1 MAQRIDR
8 ASMTVSS
15 LRRLG
20 NDPGGYS
27 CSVKQFILGS
37 PADRLQWSGAFAS
50 SSIEGDVDMARKIVV
65 LSDGTGN
72 SSAAIWRTN
81 VWRTFEALDL
91 SFSDQVAFYDDGV
104 GTSSF
109 KPLAILGGAFGIGLR
124 RNVIDIYKFVC
135 RNWKNEADEIFGFG
149 FSRGAFTIRVVA
161 GLILDQGLVQADD
174 EIELHHLA
182 TAAYEDYHSR
192 KYHTVWWEIF
202 NKDRKIPPSKTAANN
217 RPVNS
222 IRFLGLWD
230 TVAAY
235 GLPVDEM
242 TRGVS
247 KWIWPLELPGRALD
261 PRVQRACH
269 ALALDD
275 ERTTFHP
282 VLWDESTQ
290 VPAVA
295 DQPRPLSDE
304 RISQVWFSGMHSNVG
319 GGYPDDSLAHIPQYW
334 IMKEAQKCG
343 LKFKSAPAAD
353 PDSMINTKAARDKD
367 GRLYDSR
374 RGLGSYYRYGPRKL
388 AELCDEKFSSKTGDA
403 VLIRLPKIHESV
415 FKRIQNNA
423 HPCAPLGIPAK
434 YEVVTDDGQILPVG
448 GNPYENDAARQA
460 RENTQEFVWNTVWL
474 RRIFYFLTVLASAA
488 LVIFPLLK
496 SLPASDEFSSPIRW
510 LSDLIRLTGSFLPS
524 TADPWLNGYA
534 RSPVTFAA
542 IVALLAAFTIAGGR
556 LSARIKSDMGAIWQK
571 SIASGLPDTAL
582 PDNWIYRLRTS
593 APYVAAKR
601 GWKFVVGPTLSALF
615 FVYAGL
621 MLINHLAYIVLDDGG
636 FVCIESTGASRMQK
650 GETRK
655 LSFNASSVCSATGI
669 LLDNGGRYEITI
681 KAREPHWHDGAI
693 ETSPAGFYSLDAP
706 TVGQKAVMILGLPM
720 RRELIRPWFRIVAR
734 TGGVGGEE
742 SFLDPD
748 PKDFSIDEV
757 LKATRDG
764 ELFLFV
770 NDAVLGVPGLEGVFY
785 PNNAG
790 TADVT
795 ITRK

>member
-1 MAQRIDR
+1 
-8 ASMTVSS
+8 
-15 LRRLG
+15 
-20 NDPGGYS
+20 
-27 CSVKQFILGS
+27 
-37 PADRLQWSGAFAS
+37 
-50 SSIEGDVDMARKIVV
+50 MARKIVV

-72 SSAAIWRTN
+72 SSAALWRTN
-81 VWRTFEALDL
+81 VWRTFDALDL
-91 SFSDQVAFYDDGV
+91 SGSDQVAFYDDGV

-109 KPLAILGGAFGIGLR
+109 KPFAILGGAFGVGLK

-135 RNWKNEADEIFGFG
+135 RNYQTEADEIFGFG
-149 FSRGAFTIRVVA
+149 FSRGAFTIRVVT
-161 GLILDQGLVQADD
+161 GLILDQGLVQADN
-174 EIELHHLA
+174 EIDLHRLA
-182 TAAYEDYHSR
+182 TAAYQDYHNR

-202 NKDRKIPPSKTAANN
+202 NRDHKIPPPRAAANN
-217 RPVNS
+217 RPVNR

-235 GLPVDEM
+235 GLPADEM

-247 KWIWPLELPGRALD
+247 KWIWPLELPSRVLD

-282 VLWDESTQ
+282 VLWDESAQATAG
-290 VPAVA
+290 P
-295 DQPRPLSDE
+295 DQPRPVSDE

-334 IMKEAQKCG
+334 IMSEARRCG
-343 LKFKSAPAAD
+343 LRFKSPPAAD
-353 PDSMINTKAARDKD
+353 PDSMINTMAARDKD

-388 AELCDEKFSSKTGDA
+388 AELCDEKLSNKPGDA

-423 HPCAPLGIPAK
+423 HPCAPPGIPAK
-434 YEVVTDDGQILPVG
+434 YEVVTDNGQILPAG
-448 GNPYENDAARQA
+448 GNPYESVTSSQA
-460 RENTQEFVWNTVWL
+460 RENAQECVWNTVWL
-474 RRIFYFLTVLASAA
+474 RRIVYFLTVLVSAA
-488 LVIFPLLK
+488 FVIFPLLK

-510 LSDLIRLTGSFLPS
+510 LSDLIRLAGSFLPS
-524 TADPWLNGYA
+524 IADPWLNGYA
-534 RSPVTFAA
+534 RSPVTFA
-542 IVALLAAFTIAGGR
+542 IVAALLAAFTIAGGR

-571 SIASGLPDTAL
+571 SVAATLPATVL

-593 APYVAAKR
+593 APYVGAKKN
-601 GWKFVVGPTLSALF
+601 WKFIIGPGLSVFF

-621 MLINHLAYIVLDDGG
+621 MIINHVAYIVLDDAG
-636 FVCIESTGASRMQK
+636 FVCGESISASRMAK

-655 LSFNASSVCSATGI
+655 LPFDASSVCSATGI
-669 LLDNGGRYEITI
+669 LLENGGRYAITI
-681 KAREPHWHDGAI
+681 KAREAHWYDRTS
-693 ETSPAGFYSLDAP
+693 ETSPAGFFSLDAS
-706 TVGQKAVMILGLPM
+706 TVWQKIAMVLALPM

-748 PKDFSIDEV
+748 PKDHSIDEV
-757 LKATRDG
+757 MRATRDG

-785 PNNAG
+785 SNNIG
-790 TADVT
+790 SADVT
-795 ITRK
+795 ITRR

>member
-1 MAQRIDR
+1 
-8 ASMTVSS
+8 
-15 LRRLG
+15 
-20 NDPGGYS
+20 
-27 CSVKQFILGS
+27 
-37 PADRLQWSGAFAS
+37 
-50 SSIEGDVDMARKIVV
+50 MARKIVV

-91 SFSDQVAFYDDGV
+91 SNSDQVAFYDDGV

-135 RNWKNEADEIFGFG
+135 RNWQTDADEIFGFG
-149 FSRGAFTIRVVA
+149 FSRGAFTIRVVT
-161 GLILDQGLVQADD
+161 GLILDQGLVQADN
-174 EIELHHLA
+174 EIELHKLA
-182 TAAYEDYHSR
+182 TAAYKDYHSR

-202 NKDRKIPPSKTAANN
+202 NKELKIAPSKTAVNN

-222 IRFLGLWD
+222 VRFLGLWD

-247 KWIWPLELPGRALD
+247 KWIWPLELPGRVVD
-261 PRVQRACH
+261 PRIRRACH

-290 VPAVA
+290 IPPAA
-295 DQPRPLSDE
+295 DLPRSLSDE

-319 GGYPDDSLAHIPQYW
+319 GGYPDDSLAYIPQYW
-334 IMKEAQKCG
+334 IMREAQKCG
-343 LKFKSAPAAD
+343 LKFKSAPNAD
-353 PDSMINTKAARDKD
+353 PDSMINTRAGRDKD

-388 AELCDEKFSSKTGDA
+388 AELCDEKFSNKPGDA

-415 FKRIQNNA
+415 LKRIQSDA
-423 HPCAPLGIPAK
+423 HPSAPLGIPAR
-434 YEVVTDDGQILPVG
+434 YEVVTDDGLILPVDD
-448 GNPYENDAARQA
+448 NPYESTACRAA
-460 RENTQEFVWNTVWL
+460 RENAQEFVWNTVWL

-488 LVIFPLLK
+488 LFIFPLLR
-496 SLPASDEFSSPIRW
+496 SLPASDEYSSPIRW
-510 LSDLIRLTGSFLPS
+510 LSDLIRLAGSFLPS
-524 TADPWLNGYA
+524 SADVWLNGYA
-534 RSPVTFAA
+534 RSPGTFAA
-542 IVALLAAFTIAGGR
+542 ILILLALFMVVGGR

-571 SIASGLPDTAL
+571 SIGSTLPAAAL

-601 GWKFVVGPTLSALF
+601 NWKFVVGPTLSALF

-621 MLINHLAYIVLDDGG
+621 MLINHLAYIGLDDGG
-636 FVCIESTGASRMQK
+636 LVCIESAGASKMQK

-655 LSFNASSVCSATGI
+655 LLFDASSVCSATGI
-669 LLDNGGRYEITI
+669 LLDSGGRYEITI

-693 ETSPAGFYSLDAP
+693 ETSPDGFYSLDAP
-706 TVGQKAVMILGLPM
+706 TVWQKAIMILGLPM

-734 TGGVGGEE
+734 TGSVGGEE

-757 LKATRDG
+757 LHATRDG

-770 NDAVLGVPGLEGVFY
+770 NDAVVGVPGLEGVFY
-785 PNNAG
+785 HNNVG

-795 ITRK
+795 IARR

>member
-1 MAQRIDR
+1 VGIRPR
-8 ASMTVSS
+8 V
-15 LRRLG
+15 
-20 NDPGGYS
+20 NDLYWTARPIAYNH
-27 CSVKQFILGS
+27 
-37 PADRLQWSGAFAS
+37 PALPA
-50 SSIEGDVDMARKIVV
+50 GDDDMARRIVV

-91 SFSDQVAFYDDGV
+91 SNSDQVAFYDDGV

-135 RNWKNEADEIFGFG
+135 RNWRSDADEIFGFG

-161 GLILDQGLVQADD
+161 GLILDQGLVQADN
-174 EIELHHLA
+174 EQQLHELA
-182 TAAYEDYHSR
+182 TAAYKDYYRR

-202 NKDRKIPPSKTAANN
+202 NKERKTPPSQTAANN

-247 KWIWPLELPGRALD
+247 KWIWPLELPGRVLD
-261 PRVQRACH
+261 ARVRRACH

-290 VPAVA
+290 VPVA
-295 DQPRPLSDE
+295 SDQPRPLSDE
-304 RISQVWFSGMHSNVG
+304 RISQVWFTGMHSNVG
-319 GGYPDDSLAHIPQYW
+319 GGYPDDSLAYIAQFW
-334 IMKEAQKCG
+334 MMKEAQKCG
-343 LKFKSAPAAD
+343 LKFKAAPAAD
-353 PDSMINTKAARDKD
+353 PDSMINAAASRDKD

-388 AELCDEKFSSKTGDA
+388 AELCDEKFSSKPGDA

-423 HPCAPLGIPAK
+423 HPCAPLGIPAI
-434 YEVVTDDGQILPVG
+434 YEVVTDDGLILPVN
-448 GNPYENDAARQA
+448 GNPYESAASRQA
-460 RENTQEFVWNTVWL
+460 RENIQEFVWNTVWV
-474 RRIFYFLTVLASAA
+474 RRMFYFLTVLTSAA
-488 LVIFPLLK
+488 LFIFPLLK
-496 SLPASDEFSSPIRW
+496 SRPASDEFSSPVRW
-510 LSDLIRLTGSFLPS
+510 LSDLIRLAGSFLP
-524 TADPWLNGYA
+524 TVANPWLNGYA

-542 IVALLAAFTIAGGR
+542 LVVLLAVFMIVGGR
-556 LSARIKSDMGAIWQK
+556 LSVRIKSDMGAIWQQ
-571 SIASGLPDTAL
+571 SIASRLPSSAL
-582 PDNWIYRLRTS
+582 PATWIYRLRTS
-593 APYVAAKR
+593 APYVVAKWS
-601 GWKFVVGPTLSALF
+601 WKFVVGPTLSALF
-615 FVYAGL
+615 FAYACL
-621 MLINHLAYIVLDDGG
+621 MLVNHLAYIVLDDAG
-636 FVCIESTGASRMQK
+636 FVCIESPGATKMQK

-655 LSFNASSVCSATGI
+655 LKFDAASVCSASNI
-669 LLDNGGRYEITI
+669 MLDNGGRYEISIT
-681 KAREPHWHDGAI
+681 ARELHWHDGSI

-706 TVGQKAVMILGLPM
+706 SLWQKAAMVFGLPM

-734 TGGVGGEE
+734 TGGAGGEE

-748 PKDFSIDEV
+748 PKDHSIDEV
-757 LKATRDG
+757 LHATRDG

-770 NDAVLGVPGLEGVFY
+770 NDAVIGLPGLEGTFY
-785 PNNAG
+785 SNNAG

-795 ITRK
+795 VTRR